1 MDVSEKHIIDKIDE
15 FATDKVSV
23 VVSTPNEQR
32 KMNIGGSNH
41 RSLKKIVYERKPK
54 KPIAC
59 IPFQSTT
66 DSLDKTDS
74 WRTWSCIRLAH
85 LLKDAYAIQ
94 KFNTAPVI
102 ADTKTGKIE
111 EGISKEGISIDSPR
125 KVWLKKLNSGA

>member
-1 MDVSEKHIIDKIDE
+1 MDVSEKHIVDKIE
-15 FATDKVSV
+15 EIATDKELVGVDS
-23 VVSTPNEQR
+23 PYGQQ

-41 RSLKKIVYERKPK
+41 RSLKKMVYERKSK

-66 DSLDKTDS
+66 DSLDKSDS

-94 KFNTAPVI
+94 SFNTAPGI
-102 ADTKTGKIE
+102 ADMKTGNSE
-111 EGISKEGISIDSPR
+111 EGISEEGDIYPVPR
-125 KVWLKKLNSGA
+125 ECMAGQAQ

>member
-1 MDVSEKHIIDKIDE
+1 MDE
-15 FATDKVSV
+15 FATDKENV
-23 VVSTPNEQR
+23 VVSTTYEQR

-41 RSLKKIVYERKPK
+41 RSLKKMVYERKSK

-66 DSLDKTDS
+66 ESLDKSDS

-94 KFNTAPVI
+94 SFNTAPVI
-102 ADTKTGKIE
+102 ADLKTGNIE
-111 EGISKEGISIDSPR
+111 EGITEEGISIDSPR
-125 KVWLKKLNSGA
+125 KVLLEKLKRGT